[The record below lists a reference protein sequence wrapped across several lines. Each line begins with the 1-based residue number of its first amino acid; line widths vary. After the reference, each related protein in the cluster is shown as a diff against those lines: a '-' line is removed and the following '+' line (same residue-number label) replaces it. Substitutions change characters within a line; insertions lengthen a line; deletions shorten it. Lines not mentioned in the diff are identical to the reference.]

1 MQVITRYNK
10 PQKGKVTVSI
20 ENRRNIT
27 GLLPNEWR
35 AWAVYRTR
43 LGGIDVYEEEIFPIT
58 ETAAITDCQN
68 KFYQQMSERIEAG
81 RRNLNH
87 LPAAIKRTGNKRKD

>member
-1 MQVITRYNK
+1 MQVITRYNHK
-10 PQKGKVTVSI
+10 KGRATVSLEQQLI
-20 ENRRNIT
+20 LT
-27 GLLPNEWR
+27 GR
-35 AWAVYRTR
+35 
-43 LGGIDVYEEEIFPIT
+43 GGIDVYAEETFPIADA
-58 ETAAITDCQN
+58 AAITDCQN

>member
-43 LGGIDVYEEEIFPIT
+43 LGGIDVYEEEIFPSPKPPPLP
-58 ETAAITDCQN
+58 TA
-68 KFYQQMSERIEAG
+68 
-81 RRNLNH
+81 
-87 LPAAIKRTGNKRKD
+87 RTNFTNR

>member
-10 PQKGKVTVSI
+10 PRPGKVTVSLEHHRI
-20 ENRRNIT
+20 LTSPSTKEAHEWK
-27 GLLPNEWR
+27 GLKTKRSIVIYAE
-35 AWAVYRTR
+35 Y
-43 LGGIDVYEEEIFPIT
+43 IFPIT

-68 KFYQQMSERIEAG
+68 KFYQQMSERIESG